1 MQITP
6 FKYTRVLSFSARRL
20 DFVLC
25 LPLKL
30 SDYICSD
37 GTNKW
42 FFIIMHYGII
52 FSCMENFK
60 DQQWP
65 VFSLIIHEGLLKRSS
80 EGGQDLLP

>member
-1 MQITP
+1 MSSVSLQGG
-6 FKYTRVLSFSARRL
+6 L

-30 SDYICSD
+30 YDYICSD

-52 FSCMENFK
+52 FSSMENFK